1 MIDSIEILTINDN
14 IVLITIEVQNVISK
28 LSEEKLSKFAKE
40 IDLAMLKLYAIK
52 ISNNVLTVKATS
64 PLDLA
69 PTWEMAQTLLNL
81 VKKDLIEAELPND
94 QLLIF

>member
-28 LSEEKLSKFAKE
+28 LNEEKLSKFAKE

-81 VKKDLIEAELPND
+81 VKKDLIEAELPSD